1 MLLPEAIQAAIDQKT
16 KPLGALGLLESLAF
30 QLCHAQQ
37 TLKPTLQKPA
47 MLVFAGDHGLAEA
60 GISAYPS
67 EVTRQMVLNFLSGGA
82 AINVFCRQ
90 HHIELTVVDTGI
102 LSPVPDHP
110 MLQNQRLGSGTANML
125 HGPAMTSEQLQ
136 LGFEAGAKLVREKTT
151 NGSNFLM
158 FGEMG
163 IGNTA
168 VASLLMSCFLSLPL
182 EDCVGAGTG
191 LSTTGIQHKL
201 EVLKKVREAY
211 AEEMDAFD
219 ILCRFGGFEIVQMA
233 GAMIEAG
240 RQGCMFMVDGF
251 IAGAAFLAAK
261 AIEPNLSPWAI
272 FAHQS
277 AEAGHQ
283 RMLAAIDAKP
293 LLSMGLRLGE
303 GTGCA
308 LAFPLVQSAAAMMTE
323 MATFQQA
330 NVSTSSQ

>member
-1 MLLPEAIQAAIDQKT
+1 VLPPEAIQAAIDQKT
-16 KPLGALGLLESLAF
+16 KPLGALGLLESVAF

-47 MLVFAGDHGLAEA
+47 MLVFAGDHGLASE

-67 EVTRQMVLNFLSGGA
+67 EVTRQMVLNFLAGGA

-90 HHIELTVVDTGI
+90 HQIELTIVDTGI
-102 LSPVPDHP
+102 LLPVPAHP
-110 MLQNQRLGSGTANML
+110 MLQTQRLGSGTQNLL
-125 HGPAMTSEQLQ
+125 HGPAMTREQLH
-136 LGFEAGAKLVREKTT
+136 LGLEAGANLAQEKISK
-151 NGSNFLM
+151 GSNFLM

-168 VASLLMSCFLSLPL
+168 VASLLMSCFLHFPL

-191 LSTTGIQHKL
+191 LNASGIEHKL
-201 EVLKKVREAY
+201 KVLKKVREAFS
-211 AEEMDAFD
+211 EKMNPHE
-219 ILCRFGGFEIVQMA
+219 ILCQFGGFEIVQMA

-240 RQGCMFMVDGF
+240 RQGCLFMVDGF

-261 AIEPNLSPWAI
+261 AIEPKTSHLAI

-283 RMLAAIDAKP
+283 RMLAALEAKP
-293 LLSMGLRLGE
+293 LISMGLRLGE

-308 LAFPLVQSAAAMMTE
+308 LAFPLVQSAAAMMAE

-330 NVSTSSQ
+330 NVSSSSK